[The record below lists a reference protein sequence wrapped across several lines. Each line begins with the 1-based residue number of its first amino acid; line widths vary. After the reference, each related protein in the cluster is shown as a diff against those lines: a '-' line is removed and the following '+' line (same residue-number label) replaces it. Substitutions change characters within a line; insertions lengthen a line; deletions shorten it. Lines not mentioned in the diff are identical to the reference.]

1 MRLLSVTVE
10 THLSALYSLFELF
23 PFRLLLFE
31 SHCWQSFSVFIKHYW
46 DIFQFNFFRCKV
58 TALAIFARFSQQK
71 RSLIISAFL
80 RKSDCSYLSLQQKW
94 VGWLAFKT
102 LIIIRQ
108 NFSRVRSP
116 LLGISMHVVARSV
129 GVFTTCEY
137 PQSSMLN
144 HRRELKTGNL
154 ILKQIMSMNKLL
166 CPAVIF
172 LPQCLI
178 SIDR

>member
-1 MRLLSVTVE
+1 MWLLSVIVKN
-10 THLSALYSLFELF
+10 HLPALYSLFKLF

-46 DIFQFNFFRCKV
+46 DIFQFNLLRCKV
-58 TALAIFARFSQQK
+58 TALAIFSSFSQQK
-71 RSLIISAFL
+71 RSLIISTFL

-116 LLGISMHVVARSV
+116 LLGISMWLQGRWAFSRHV
-129 GVFTTCEY
+129 TY

-144 HRRELKTGNL
+144 YRREFNTGNH

-172 LPQCLI
+172 LLQCLI